1 MVDSLSLIGQ
11 TISHYRI
18 LEKLGGGGMGVVYKA
33 EDVTL
38 NRFVALKF
46 LPDHVAEDSQAL
58 GRFQREAKAASA
70 LNHANICTIHEIDR
84 DHGQVFIV
92 MEYLDGV
99 TLKHRIGGRS
109 VATETVLNLAIEIA
123 DGLDAAHAEGI
134 IHRDIKPPN
143 IFVTKRGH
151 AKILDFGLAKVTPK
165 TDSGRDDATLGTDA
179 LTRADEE
186 DFSAPGTIVG
196 TVAYMSPEQL
206 SAKELDTRTDLF
218 SFGVVLYEMVT
229 GTLPFRGDSSALIT
243 DAILH
248 HVPVPALRLN
258 PDIPPKFEDVINK
271 ALEKDKKLRYQS
283 AAEIRT
289 DLQRLKRDMES
300 GLREKEAPGPSLSV
314 SSAATNDAF
323 RRPKPGARPFK
334 WILIAGVVF
343 AVLAL
348 VGGSWLYFVR
358 RAHALSGT
366 DTVVLADFTNTT
378 GETVF
383 DDTLKQALSVSVR
396 QSPFLNILSDQK
408 VADTL
413 KLMTKPADAKLTP
426 DIIRD
431 LCQRTGSKAYI
442 TGSIANLGNKY
453 VIGLNAINCA
463 TGDSLA
469 QEQVQAA
476 GRERVLDGLDRG
488 AKDLRDQLG
497 ESLSTIQKFDTPI
510 AQATTSSLEAIKAY
524 SLGQKTM
531 VTRYDP
537 ASASKFFQQAILIDP
552 NFAMAYAMLGSC
564 YFNLG
569 ETGLAAESMQKAYEL
584 RERVSAPEN
593 FYIESHYYHVFTG
606 DLVRARQVYELWQQ
620 TYPRNDVPPGN
631 LGSIYTNLGHYD
643 KALAEL
649 LETLRLDPS
658 SGQSYANIVITYLYL
673 GRLDQAWTTAQDA
686 QAKNLDS
693 PFLHLILYQLAFVK
707 NDAARMAEQ
716 IAWSEGRPGWED
728 VLLASEADT
737 AAYAGQISK
746 AREFSRRAVASAE
759 RSLDKETAAGYE
771 ADAALREAL
780 VGNSAE
786 ARRRAEAALSFSTG
800 KTVQYGAA
808 LALALVG
815 DSARN
820 QLQVEKLAD
829 DLAKRLPED
838 TLVQFNYL
846 PPLRAQL
853 ALSRG
858 DAPKALQALQSAA
871 PYEMGTPTGAAF
883 TPALYPV
890 YVRGEA
896 FLAAHRSG
904 EGVAEFQRIL
914 DYRGIVQNEP
924 IGALAYLGLARA
936 YAMQA
941 DFVKARAAYHDFFT
955 LWSNADANIPILHAA
970 KAEYLKLK

>member
-1 MVDSLSLIGQ
+1 MSDSQPLIGR

-33 EDVTL
+33 EDVEL

-46 LPDHVAEDSQAL
+46 LPDHVAGDSQAL

-70 LNHANICTIHEIDR
+70 LNHANICTIHEIDYEN
-84 DHGQVFIV
+84 GQVFIV

-99 TLKHRIGGRS
+99 TLKHRIGGGP
-109 VATETVLNLAIEIA
+109 VEVETVVDLAIEIS

-151 AKILDFGLAKVTPK
+151 AKILDFGLAKVTPR
-165 TDSGRDDATLGTDA
+165 TDSGRDDATLGADA
-179 LTRADEE
+179 LARADED

-248 HVPVPALRLN
+248 HVPVSALRLN

-283 AAEIRT
+283 AAEMRT

-300 GLREKEAPGPSLSV
+300 GLREQEVIGPSISV
-314 SSAATNDAF
+314 SSATTNDAF
-323 RRPKPGARPFK
+323 RLPKLRAGPFK
-334 WILIAGVVF
+334 WILIAGVAF
-343 AVLAL
+343 AVIVLAC
-348 VGGSWLYFVR
+348 GSWLYFVR
-358 RAHALSGT
+358 RAHALSSN

-383 DDTLKQALSVSVR
+383 DDTLKQALSVSLH

-408 VADTL
+408 VTDTL
-413 KLMTKPADAKLTP
+413 KLMTKPTDAKLTP
-426 DIIRD
+426 DITRD

-442 TGSIANLGNKY
+442 TGSIVNLGNKY

-476 GRERVLDGLDRG
+476 GKEKVLDSLDLV

-497 ESLSTIQKFDTPI
+497 ESLSTIQEFDTPI

-531 VTRYDP
+531 VTGYDP
-537 ASASKFFQQAILIDP
+537 EGALPFFQKAILIDP
-552 NFAMAYAMLGSC
+552 NFAMAYAMLGSG
-564 YFNLG
+564 YFDLG
-569 ETGLAAESMQKAYEL
+569 KTDLAAKSTEKAYDL

-593 FYIESHYYHVFTG
+593 FYIESHYYHLVTG

-620 TYPRNDVPPGN
+620 TYPRDVVPSAN

-649 LETLRLDPS
+649 LETLRLDPR

-673 GRLDQAWTTAQDA
+673 DRLDEAWSTAQDA

-693 PFLHLILYQLAFVK
+693 PFLHLILYQLAFLK
-707 NDAARMAEQ
+707 NDAASMAKQ
-716 IAWSEGRPGWED
+716 IAWSQGRPGWDD
-728 VLLASEADT
+728 VLASEADT
-737 AAYAGQISK
+737 AAYAGQIGK
-746 AREFSRRAVASAE
+746 ARELSRRAVASAE
-759 RSLDKETAAGYE
+759 RLKDKERAAGYD
-771 ADAALREAL
+771 AAAALREAL

-786 ARRRAEAALSFSTG
+786 ARQRAGAALSFSTG
-800 KTVQYGAA
+800 ETVQYGAA
-808 LALALVG
+808 LALAVAG
-815 DSARN
+815 DTARN
-820 QLQVEKLAD
+820 ELQAEKLAD
-829 DLAKRLPED
+829 DLAKRFPED

-846 PPLRAQL
+846 PTLRAQL
-853 ALSRG
+853 ALNHG

-871 PYEMGTPTGAAF
+871 PYEMGTPSGAAF

-890 YVRGEA
+890 YVRGEV
-896 FLAAHRSG
+896 FLAAHRSS
-904 EGVAEFQRIL
+904 EAAAEFQRIL
-914 DYRGIVQNEP
+914 DRRGIVQNEP
-924 IGALAYLGLARA
+924 IGALAHLGIARA
-936 YAMQA
+936 NAMQS
-941 DFVKARAAYHDFFT
+941 DTVKARTAYRDFFT
-955 LWSNADANIPILHAA
+955 LWNDADADIPILRAA

>member
-33 EDVTL
+33 QDVRL

-46 LPDHVAEDSQAL
+46 LPDHVAEDSLAL

-92 MEYLDGV
+92 MEYLEGV
-99 TLKHRIGGRS
+99 TLKHQIGGRS
-109 VATETVLNLAIEIA
+109 VATETALKLAIEIA

-179 LTRADEE
+179 LLDNE
-186 DFSAPGTIVG
+186 DFSGPGTIVG

-206 SAKELDTRTDLF
+206 SAEELDTRTDLF

-248 HVPVPALRLN
+248 HMPVPALRLN

-300 GLREKEAPGPSLSV
+300 GLREKEPTGPCISA
-314 SSAATNDAF
+314 SSAIPNDAF
-323 RRPKPGARPFK
+323 RLPKSRAWPFK
-334 WILIAGVVF
+334 WIVIAGVAF
-343 AVLAL
+343 AVIVLAS
-348 VGGSWLYFVR
+348 GSWLYFVR

-366 DTVVLADFTNTT
+366 DSIVLADFTNTT
-378 GETVF
+378 GDAVF
-383 DDTLKQALSVSVR
+383 DDALKQALSVSLR

-413 KLMTKPADAKLTP
+413 KLMTKPVDAKLTP
-426 DIIRD
+426 EITRD
-431 LCQRTGSKAYI
+431 LCQRIGSKAYI
-442 TGSIANLGNKY
+442 TGSIVNLGNKY
-453 VIGLNAINCA
+453 VMGLNAINCA

-476 GRERVLDGLDRG
+476 GKEEVLDGLDRG
-488 AKDLRDQLG
+488 AKDLRDRLG

-524 SLGQKTM
+524 SLGQKYR
-531 VTRYDP
+531 VVGYDP
-537 ASASKFFQQAILIDP
+537 VGALPFFQQAILIDP
-552 NFAMAYAMLGSC
+552 NFAMAHATLGSC

-569 ETGLAAESMQKAYEL
+569 ETGLAAKSMQKAYEL

-606 DLVRARQVYELWQQ
+606 DLIRARQVYELWQH
-620 TYPRNDVPPGN
+620 TYPRDDVPPSN

-649 LETLRLDPS
+649 LETLRLDPR
-658 SGQSYANIVITYLYL
+658 SGESYANIVITYLYL
-673 GRLDQAWTTAQDA
+673 SRLDEAWTTAQEA

-693 PFLHLILYQLAFVK
+693 PFLHLILYQLAFLK
-707 NDAARMAEQ
+707 NDVARMAEQ
-716 IAWSEGRPGWED
+716 IAWSEGQPGGND
-728 VLLASEADT
+728 VLASEADT
-737 AAYAGQISK
+737 AAYAGRLGK
-746 AREFSRRAVASAE
+746 AREFSRRAVASAQ
-759 RSLDKETAAGYE
+759 RSSAKETAAGYE

-786 ARRRAEAALSFSTG
+786 ARQRAGAALSFSTG

-815 DSARN
+815 DTARN
-820 QLQVEKLAD
+820 QLQVEKLAN

-846 PPLRAQL
+846 PALRAQL

-858 DAPKALQALQSAA
+858 DAPKALQALQSAT
-871 PYEMGTPTGAAF
+871 PYEIGTPTGAAF

-914 DYRGIVQNEP
+914 DHRGIVQNEP

-936 YAMQA
+936 YAMQG
-941 DFVKARAAYHDFFT
+941 DFVKARAAYHDFFA
-955 LWSNADANIPILHAA
+955 LWNDADPDIPILHAA